1 MQVGLGSFLLRYLPG
16 LLHSILSEM
25 GVSED
30 MYYPVCKFMWIQ
42 CPLQRL
48 YIGKCQMISHHK
60 KLLFCIYIYM
70 QLAMVLLA
78 FLVLSG
84 AWLGFWVVKKLIL
97 TKDGSVD
104 LATSNFVAWSIR
116 IFASLMILQVNSL
129 FSAHCESIVQRFD
142 F

>member
-1 MQVGLGSFLLRYLPG
+1 
-16 LLHSILSEM
+16 
-25 GVSED
+25 
-30 MYYPVCKFMWIQ
+30 
-42 CPLQRL
+42 
-48 YIGKCQMISHHK
+48 
-60 KLLFCIYIYM
+60 M